1 MRIGHIGFKSLKVPH
16 SLSYHDTVHFH
27 KLEDVCHMWW
37 RLLLELQICL
47 LSMCWE
53 VWNTAGCTASISCAA
68 CRCSRLSSFR
78 INVSDLINSP
88 VVATGLFN
96 LVRYSAMMM
105 IPWWQLIFSSCILQL
120 NLAAVTWGMSISVGV
135 QIHGMR
141 WPMLPFLLCNLFFLA
156 FLRVFETSCKW

>member
-1 MRIGHIGFKSLKVPH
+1 MRIGHTGFKILKVPH
-16 SLSYHDTVHFH
+16 SFSYHDTVHFH

-78 INVSDLINSP
+78 INVSVLINSP

-105 IPWWQLIFSSCILQL
+105 IPWWQLHSSAESGSCNMGNEHKCGCPDSWDEVTNAAFSPLQL
-120 NLAAVTWGMSISVGV
+120 VF
-135 QIHGMR
+135 
-141 WPMLPFLLCNLFFLA
+141 PCFLKSL
-156 FLRVFETSCKW
+156 WD